1 MRKILGIIIFITF
14 WPTLSF
20 SASTAFSDAVGG
32 DEFINA
38 CVTKYSFEF
47 DNKETTKTY
56 CTCVIDYLDRNIS
69 EKQLN
74 NLKSEKEAAK
84 LITKITKKGR
94 NHCVKK
100 VTNIKTESKKLENS
114 GLTKEKIIDKYKSSL
129 PKCEGG
135 EADMGKDILRWTK
148 WNNCLGTIK
157 LIDESGDELTFIS
170 EFKNGEMIGIFIGT
184 LRNGTLFAVRNKR
197 GCKKNGH
204 QIIDG
209 TLSKVKLNKDCDVTK
224 IIYLD

>member
-1 MRKILGIIIFITF
+1 M
-14 WPTLSF
+14 
-20 SASTAFSDAVGG
+20 
-32 DEFINA
+32 
-38 CVTKYSFEF
+38 
-47 DNKETTKTY
+47 
-56 CTCVIDYLDRNIS
+56 
-69 EKQLN
+69 
-74 NLKSEKEAAK
+74 
-84 LITKITKKGR
+84 
-94 NHCVKK
+94 
-100 VTNIKTESKKLENS
+100 
-114 GLTKEKIIDKYKSSL
+114 
-129 PKCEGG
+129 
-135 EADMGKDILRWTK
+135 
-148 WNNCLGTIK
+148 TIK